1 MMGVDLPYRVEEA
14 GHLDRKEYS
23 TAEVV
28 KVVGGREK
36 RRVGRELTMVVERR
50 TKSRESE
57 TQVASRPRQ
66 FKHTPHLSEYGL
78 CVYRI

>member
-14 GHLDRKEYS
+14 GHLERREYS

-28 KVVGGREK
+28 KVVGGREEK
-36 RRVGRELTMVVERR
+36 RVGRELTMIVEGR

-57 TQVASRPRQ
+57 TKSRLGMGTLNRHP
-66 FKHTPHLSEYGL
+66 
-78 CVYRI
+78 I